1 MNSKK
6 PKRRHSLSGK
16 LILLFIVM
24 AIIFVI
30 LVGGGIKRAFQGHF
44 EENIRPHLTQYLEYV
59 NTDIGMPPDRNR
71 AQELADRLNLEIQ
84 IIDKQ
89 GHWSSS
95 GRLSIIDN
103 FDNEHG
109 FLVND
114 KQYYH
119 VKNDQQHYLMVRDGA
134 TTLLF
139 NVPNVRSQ
147 RQGFKGWYPLLIL
160 LFLLLMLY
168 FATRRLFRPIDTIN
182 DGVQKFGAGDMDYR
196 IQVERKDELGELAN
210 TFNTMANDIQQM
222 LDAKRQL
229 LLAISHELRSPL
241 TRARV
246 AVELL
251 GEEDKKAAIV
261 QDISEM
267 ESLIEELM
275 ETERLSSRHTT
286 LKKSHCDINELLN
299 QLVAKTFDDAGI
311 TTQFPETSVTLD
323 VDAARIKLL
332 LKNLLENAIRHTP
345 ASSPAPEI
353 QLTADKDNVIITVS
367 DHGNGID
374 ALHLPHLTE
383 PFYRVDPSRQR
394 ETGGY
399 GLGLYLCRM
408 IAEAH
413 GGGLEIESEKGKG
426 TRVVVRLPFS
436 NG

>member
-95 GRLSIIDN
+95 GRLSIVDN

-286 LKKSHCDINELLN
+286 LNKSHCDINELLN
-299 QLVAKTFDDAGI
+299 QLVAKTFNDTDI